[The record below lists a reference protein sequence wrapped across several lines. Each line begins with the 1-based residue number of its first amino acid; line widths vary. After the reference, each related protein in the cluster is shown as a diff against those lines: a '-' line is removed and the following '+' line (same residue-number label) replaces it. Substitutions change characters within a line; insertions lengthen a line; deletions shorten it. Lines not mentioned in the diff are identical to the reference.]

1 MWRDKDNPG
10 INPQELQGEARACRI
25 GQLLSP
31 CVKRS
36 CLVIPA
42 ALGLL
47 AAGLSGCGDPP
58 KPPPRQVQVKT
69 EPVALARFSDDVD
82 TISTLEAL
90 SVVQLAAQAG
100 GRIER
105 LLVRQGDVVRQGQL
119 LMVLDQV
126 QVRADVASLRAQW
139 EKDELNYKRFE
150 FLVRQGAASALQR
163 DQFRAQF
170 VQSREALRAR
180 EADLAFRDLRSP
192 SDGVI
197 SDLQVKVGD
206 VISAGDPFTKVV
218 RNDRLTARIDV
229 PGVLTARVRPGLP
242 VILQEP
248 LSPRV
253 LARGVVS
260 SVDPVVNAGTQ
271 ALLLKAEFDN
281 PTGALRTG
289 LRLRTRVQLDA
300 ADLPSVP
307 FAAITQTAGQSF
319 VFALGTLQDLEKNP
333 GKATLD
339 QLRQLPPGS
348 SFALQRP
355 VQLGPLQ
362 NNRYA
367 VLRGVTPGER
377 VITTNLLT
385 LRHGTPVTAQ

>member
-1 MWRDKDNPG
+1 VN
-10 INPQELQGEARACRI
+10 
-25 GQLLSP
+25 
-31 CVKRS
+31 RS
-36 CLVIPA
+36 CLAIPA
-42 ALGLL
+42 ALGVL
-47 AAGLSGCGDPP
+47 AVGLGGCGQPP
-58 KPPPRQVQVKT
+58 EPPPRQVQVKA
-69 EPVALARFSDDVD
+69 EPVAQARFSDDVD

-105 LLVRQGDVVRQGQL
+105 LLVSQGDVVRQGQL
-119 LMVLDQV
+119 LLVLDQV
-126 QVRADVASLRAQW
+126 QVSADVASLRAQL

-163 DQFRAQF
+163 DQFRAQYL
-170 VQSREALRAR
+170 QSREALRAR
-180 EADLAFRDLRSP
+180 QADLAFRDLRSP
-192 SDGVI
+192 TDGVI

-206 VISAGDPFTKVV
+206 VIRSGDPFTKVV

-229 PGVLTARVRPGLP
+229 PGVLTGRVRPGLP
-242 VILQEP
+242 VLLQEP
-248 LSPRV
+248 QSPRV
-253 LARGVVS
+253 LARGVVR

-307 FAAITQTAGQSF
+307 FAAVTQTAGQSF
-319 VFALGTLQDLEKNP
+319 VFTVGTLQELERNP
-333 GKATLD
+333 GKARLD
-339 QLRQLPPGS
+339 QLRKLPPGS
-348 SFALQRP
+348 TFALQRP
-355 VQLGPLQ
+355 VQLGSLQ
-362 NNRYA
+362 NNRYP
-367 VLRGVTPGER
+367 LLSGVSLGQR

-385 LRHGTPVTAQ
+385 LRHGTPVTVK

>member
-1 MWRDKDNPG
+1 M
-10 INPQELQGEARACRI
+10 

-69 EPVALARFSDDVD
+69 EPVTQARFSDDVD

-90 SVVQLAAQAG
+90 SVVELAAQAG

-126 QVRADVASLRAQW
+126 QVRADVASLRAQL
-139 EKDELNYKRFE
+139 ERDELNYKRFE

-192 SDGVI
+192 TDGVI

-218 RNDRLTARIDV
+218 RNDRLMARIDV

-248 LSPRV
+248 QSSKV

-260 SVDPVVNAGTQ
+260 SVDPAVNAGDQ
-271 ALLLKAEFDN
+271 ALLLKAEFAN

-289 LRLRTRVQLDA
+289 LRLRTRVQLAA

-307 FAAITQTAGQSF
+307 FAAVTQTAGQSF
-319 VFALGTLQDLEKNP
+319 VFALGSLQDLEKNP
-333 GKATLD
+333 GKASLD
-339 QLRQLPPGS
+339 QLRELPPGS
-348 SFALQRP
+348 RFALQRP

-362 NNRYA
+362 NNRYP

>member
-1 MWRDKDNPG
+1 M
-10 INPQELQGEARACRI
+10 
-25 GQLLSP
+25 
-31 CVKRS
+31 KRS

-69 EPVALARFSDDVD
+69 EPVTQARFSDDVD

-90 SVVQLAAQAG
+90 SVVELAAQAG

-126 QVRADVASLRAQW
+126 QVRADVASLRAQL
-139 EKDELNYKRFE
+139 ERDELNYKRFE

-192 SDGVI
+192 TDGVI

-218 RNDRLTARIDV
+218 RNDRLMARIDV
-229 PGVLTARVRPGLP
+229 PGVL
-242 VILQEP
+242 
-248 LSPRV
+248 LS
-253 LARGVVS
+253 L
-260 SVDPVVNAGTQ
+260 
-271 ALLLKAEFDN
+271 
-281 PTGALRTG
+281 
-289 LRLRTRVQLDA
+289 
-300 ADLPSVP
+300 
-307 FAAITQTAGQSF
+307 IH
-319 VFALGTLQDLEKNP
+319 
-333 GKATLD
+333 
-339 QLRQLPPGS
+339 
-348 SFALQRP
+348 
-355 VQLGPLQ
+355 
-362 NNRYA
+362 
-367 VLRGVTPGER
+367 
-377 VITTNLLT
+377 I
-385 LRHGTPVTAQ
+385 